1 LVSDAGMP
9 GINDP
14 GSSVISAAARNGI
27 RVIPIPGPSAF
38 LAALVASG
46 LLGET
51 FLYCGFVAAK
61 SSQRKQ
67 QFKKYK
73 GTLSYAS
80 LFMVHSFRF
89 NFLQIV
95 HQH

>member
-1 LVSDAGMP
+1 MKCGQSIALVSDAGMP

-38 LAALVASG
+38 LTALVASG

-51 FLYCGFVAAK
+51 FLYCGFIAAK

-73 GTLSYAS
+73 GMSSYIY
-80 LFMVHSFRF
+80 SF
-89 NFLQIV
+89 IGAICSS
-95 HQH
+95 